1 MFAYKKRQDEVRL
14 NKNFLT
20 VKTSDF
26 NEETKSAM
34 KEARLISEGK
44 IQSKSFRNVDELLED
59 LMSDADD

>member
-1 MFAYKKRQDEVRL
+1 MFAYKKKQDKVLL

-20 VKTSDF
+20 IKTSEF

-44 IQSKSFRNVDELLED
+44 ISSKTFRNVDELLED